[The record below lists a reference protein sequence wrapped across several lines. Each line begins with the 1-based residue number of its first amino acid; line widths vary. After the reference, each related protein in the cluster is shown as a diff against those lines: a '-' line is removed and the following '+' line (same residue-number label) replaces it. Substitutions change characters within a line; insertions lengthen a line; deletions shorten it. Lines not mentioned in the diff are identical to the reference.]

1 MQASPQNTL
10 AVAFHLTHHCN
21 LRCNYC
27 YTGEKLP
34 IAMSRQ
40 TADAGIDFV
49 LKEAKQHKIPRLDIT
64 FFGGE
69 PLLEKELLLYIADR
83 FIAEKGTI
91 TVDFKTSTNAT
102 LITSEVLQELDSRGV
117 YISISIDGNPTVQD
131 EQRKLA
137 GGQGS
142 SRLVEKAIPLLLKNN
157 PCTNVTC
164 VITPATAARITES
177 VDWIY
182 SQGFR
187 FITTTL
193 DYSADWTMDDMKILA
208 KGYEQLGKWYEK
220 KMMKQERFYLSCFDE
235 RIRTRTFEPIAK
247 NERCHLGYRQ
257 FSIAPDGELY
267 PCIQFVTTEKIPEF
281 MIGHVQDGFNESCRN
296 YITSASEKEKPECSG
311 CQLKSRCSSWCACI
325 NYMSTGSIEK
335 ASPVVCQHERLLLPI
350 TDKVANRLWKKRS
363 NLFIHKHY
371 NPVYPIISH
380 LEINS

>member
-1 MQASPQNTL
+1 
-10 AVAFHLTHHCN
+10 
-21 LRCNYC
+21 
-27 YTGEKLP
+27 
-34 IAMSRQ
+34 MSRK

-49 LKEAKQHKIPRLDIT
+49 LALARQHGIPRLDIT

-69 PLLEKELLLYIADR
+69 PLLEKALLLHIADR
-83 FIAEKGTI
+83 FIAEKGDL

-102 LITSEVLQELDSRGV
+102 LITAEVLQALDKRNIF
-117 YISISIDGNPTVQD
+117 ISISIDGHPDIQNA
-131 EQRKLA
+131 QRPLA

-142 SRLVEKAIPLLLKNN
+142 ARLVQKAIPLLLKNN

-164 VITPATAARITES
+164 VITPATAGEVRES
-177 VDWIY
+177 VDWIFQ
-182 SQGFR
+182 QGFR

-193 DYSADWTMDDMKILA
+193 DYSADWTMEDMKLLTRS
-208 KGYEQLGKWYEK
+208 YEQLAKWYEQ

-235 RIRTRTFEPIAK
+235 RIRTRTFEPIATH
-247 NERCHLGYRQ
+247 ERCHLGYRQ

-281 MIGHVQDGFNESCRN
+281 MIGHVNDGFNEACRN

-335 ASPVVCQHERLLLPI
+335 ASPVVCQHERLLMPI
-350 TDKVANRLWKKRS
+350 ADKVANRLWKKRS
-363 NLFIHKHY
+363 QLFVHKHY
-371 NPVYPIISH
+371 NPLYPVISH
-380 LEINS
+380 LEINN